1 MLKGLRQYQRN
12 FGDTIAKPEGTKSR
26 SGIERGYDY
35 KYCRH
40 EAYQH
45 DRRHAQ
51 VTRNDGRC
59 YSASYRLDL
68 HAEADSPDRA
78 STSLQIL
85 LRLSQRS
92 LKIDPR
98 SIIPLYNIHHA
109 PPTLSSSPV
118 AFLIR
123 PTLLD
128 MFGSSQ
134 DRARQL
140 AGRYRNNRKTSGSS
154 YTSSRSVSSSTQLPF
169 QLQTHAN
176 LEKKYRYRVVLA
188 KQHHRRLY

>member
-40 EAYQH
+40 EAYRH
-45 DRRHAQ
+45 DKRHVQGHPQRWQ
-51 VTRNDGRC
+51 V
-59 YSASYRLDL
+59 
-68 HAEADSPDRA
+68 
-78 STSLQIL
+78 L
-85 LRLSQRS
+85 LCIIPPESSCRSRLSQSGIDILANSTKAVATVSQNRPS
-92 LKIDPR
+92 LNHPAPQHPPR
-98 SIIPLYNIHHA
+98 
-109 PPTLSSSPV
+109 PTYIVSQPV

-188 KQHHRRLY
+188 KQHHHRLY